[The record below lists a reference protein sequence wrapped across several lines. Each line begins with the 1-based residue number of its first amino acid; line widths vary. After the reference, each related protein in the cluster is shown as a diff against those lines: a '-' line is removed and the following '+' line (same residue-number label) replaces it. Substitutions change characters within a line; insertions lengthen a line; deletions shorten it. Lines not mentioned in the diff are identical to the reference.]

1 MKKYS
6 VRKTVQKI
14 KEDKLVL
21 DFLEDLSDK
30 ARTEYLQT
38 ITESCQVT
46 GKTPKELRT
55 ISKQKQEDKISPS
68 KLSIK
73 KNG

>member
-1 MKKYS
+1 MSIQPDKKNYAMKKYS

-21 DFLEDLSDK
+21 DFLEDLLDK

-38 ITESCQVT
+38 ITESC
-46 GKTPKELRT
+46 
-55 ISKQKQEDKISPS
+55 
-68 KLSIK
+68 
-73 KNG
+73 